1 MSWKRPLIHGL
12 KSYLWEIAQAIMG
25 MDTVKRFD
33 RIVAILIQLQ
43 TKRIVKAQELADRFE
58 VSLRTIYR
66 DIRTLEASGVPIVS
80 EAGVGYSIMEGYRL
94 PPVMF
99 TREEAGSFVAA
110 EKLMQKFTD
119 KSLGAYYESAMFK
132 LKSVLRGSEKDWVEA
147 LESQVSIVPGQVLFN
162 EEVPNALEIL
172 FESIAERK
180 QVFLRYE
187 SLREE
192 TPSERR
198 IEPVGLF
205 HENGFWYIL
214 GYCHLRTDYRHF
226 RTDRIH
232 KIARTSLDFLLEHGT
247 IDEHR
252 KKRDEVSK
260 TKVKILVEKSAAKY
274 IRGQSKYYGLISE
287 EVKGKEVEMTFMT
300 TDWKNGFARWY
311 LMFADYAKIMEPD
324 ILKERVAEILTKSQE
339 RLSS

>member
-1 MSWKRPLIHGL
+1 MSLKSPSILGL
-12 KSYLWEIAQAIMG
+12 KSYLWEVAHAIMG

-43 TKRIVKAQELADRFE
+43 TKRIVKAQELADRFD

-132 LKSVLRGSEKDWVEA
+132 LKSVLRGKEKDWVEA

-162 EEVPNALEIL
+162 ADVPDALEIL

-192 TPSERR
+192 TPSERQ

-214 GYCHLRTDYRHF
+214 GYCHLRTDHRHF

-232 KIARTSLDFLLEHGT
+232 KITRTSLDFILEHGT
-247 IDEHR
+247 MDEHR
-252 KKRDEVSK
+252 QKSEAVEK
-260 TKVKILVEKSAAKY
+260 TKVRIVVDKSVAKF
-274 IRGQSKYYGLISE
+274 IRGQCKYYGLISE
-287 EVKGKEVEMTFMT
+287 ETGEEEVEMTFMT
-300 TDWKNGFARWY
+300 TDWENGFARWY
-311 LMFADYAKIMEPD
+311 LMFGDYATILEPQK
-324 ILKERVAEILTKSQE
+324 LKNRVAEILTNSQK
-339 RLSS
+339 RLLT